1 MEVCLRPLIRVTT
14 LESFRRF
21 LDGDVAWTD
30 TDGFDHLC
38 EEKDVIDN
46 VTGIFEGNAY
56 TRIGSAFHSII
67 ETGKPKCKK
76 LPVEKKKVLYRG
88 NEIEV
93 DVPEGREFD
102 IDGFNVK
109 LDVNQYKVAMKYR
122 NEHPHAS
129 HEVRVFKDYGE
140 AIVTG
145 CADMVD
151 GLDIRDIKTKYGRI
165 KDEDYTHSCQWRFYL
180 DMFGLDWF
188 YFDLFHFNGY
198 DKDRNGYDVRGL
210 TLTRYEPP
218 IWVQRYPRMHQDNI
232 DLVHDFM
239 EWCRNKNLVKYLNE
253 DRLHD

>member
-1 MEVCLRPLIRVTT
+1 MEKSLIRVTT
-14 LESFRRF
+14 LEAYRRF
-21 LDGDVAWTD
+21 RDCEVIYTDG
-30 TDGFDHLC
+30 DGFDTYAS
-38 EEKDVIDN
+38 EEDVIAN
-46 VTGIFEGNAY
+46 VTGEFKGSEY
-56 TRIGSAFHSII
+56 TRIGTSFHSII
-67 ETGKPKCKK
+67 ETGKPKCVK
-76 LPVEKKKVLYRG
+76 LPAEKKKVMYRG

-102 IDGFNVK
+102 IDGFKVK
-109 LDVNQYKVAMKYR
+109 LDVNQCKVAMRYR

-140 AIVTG
+140 AVVTG

-180 DMFGLDWF
+180 DMFSLDWF

-218 IWVQRYPRMHQDNI
+218 IWVQRYPRIHQDNT

-239 EWCRNKNLVKYLNE
+239 EWCQNKGLTEYLNKNALN
-253 DRLHD
+253 R